1 MRREE
6 IHTRRRRRRIERR
19 KNGRRKSERSERRK
33 NERRKNMKIGEN
45 GRKESTTST
54 TAEGIKM
61 MMMTTEGMREAIMNR
76 IAIAFVRRAII
87 PLIATTI
94 IVTAGLALRARD
106 GLKCH
111 IGKTSVRV
119 SRTNL
124 F

>member
-6 IHTRRRRRRIERR
+6 IHARRRRRRIDRR
-19 KNGRRKSERSERRK
+19 KNGRRKSERRK

-61 MMMTTEGMREAIMNR
+61 MMTTEGMREAIVNR
-76 IAIAFVRRAII
+76 IAIAFVRRAIV
-87 PLIATTI
+87 PLIATAI
-94 IVTAGLALRARD
+94 IVTVGLALRARD

-111 IGKTSVRV
+111 IGKTSIRV